1 MALFITCPQ
10 HSDKF
15 RNSSKLIHIS
25 LLLLMTHERGQSP
38 WLVSSFYPTLMFIQ
52 YVSSTMCDVST
63 SKIKQT
69 RQPSTWTTKNL
80 FCFVFS
86 QPSITNK
93 TALTFMPHKSH
104 IWLTS
109 KFCFL
114 FIHQK
119 LVLSADQYIQRFFSF
134 KYLAVYVNAFI
145 SDPEITENLSC
156 SFFF

>member
-1 MALFITCPQ
+1 MREGRALG
-10 HSDKF
+10 
-15 RNSSKLIHIS
+15 
-25 LLLLMTHERGQSP
+25 LL
-38 WLVSSFYPTLMFIQ
+38 V
-52 YVSSTMCDVST
+52 VST
-63 SKIKQT
+63 LHSCSFNTSAQQCVMCQLQKLNKPENRALELQRT
-69 RQPSTWTTKNL
+69 
-80 FCFVFS
+80 CFVLFFS

-109 KFCFL
+109 NFCFL

-119 LVLSADQYIQRFFSF
+119 LVLSAEQYTQRVFSF